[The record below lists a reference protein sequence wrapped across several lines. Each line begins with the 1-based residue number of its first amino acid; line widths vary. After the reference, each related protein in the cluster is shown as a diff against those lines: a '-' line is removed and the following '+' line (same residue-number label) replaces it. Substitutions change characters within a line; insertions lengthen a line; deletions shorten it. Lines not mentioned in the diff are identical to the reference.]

1 MSQVRKGNRI
11 LTIEPHKV
19 DDYIARGYDHIDED
33 SGEVIKKGDPVSL
46 VDFKREYSSLKAQV
60 KEKDARI
67 VELEAQNAELTTKVE
82 ELEAQN
88 AELTTK
94 VEELEAGAKTPAK
107 ASKAKKDTVEE

>member
-11 LTIEPHKV
+11 LTIEPHRV
-19 DDYIARGYDHIDED
+19 DDYVARGYDHIDE

-46 VDFKREYSSLKAQV
+46 ADFKREYSSLKAQI

-67 VELEAQNAELTTKVE
+67 VELEAQNAD
-82 ELEAQN
+82 
-88 AELTTK
+88 LTTK

-107 ASKAKKDTVEE
+107 ASKAKKDTAEE

>member
-11 LTIEPHKV
+11 ITIEPHKV
-19 DDYIARGYDHIDED
+19 DDFIARGYDLIEEET
-33 SGEVIKKGDPVSL
+33 GEVVKKGDPVSL
-46 VDFKREYSSLKAQV
+46 ADFKREYSSLKAQV

-67 VELEAQNAELTTKVE
+67 A

>member
-1 MSQVRKGNRI
+1 M
-11 LTIEPHKV
+11 
-19 DDYIARGYDHIDED
+19 
-33 SGEVIKKGDPVSL
+33 
-46 VDFKREYSSLKAQV
+46 
-60 KEKDARI
+60 
-67 VELEAQNAELTTKVE
+67 

>member
-46 VDFKREYSSLKAQV
+46 ADFKREYSSLKAQV

-67 VELEAQNAELTTKVE
+67 VELEAN
-82 ELEAQN
+82 
-88 AELTTK
+88 
-94 VEELEAGAKTPAK
+94 AKTPAK
-107 ASKAKKDTVEE
+107 ASKTKKDTAEE

>member
-11 LTIEPHKV
+11 ITIEPHRV
-19 DDYIARGYDHIDED
+19 DDYVARGYDHINEE

-46 VDFKREYSSLKAQV
+46 ADFKREYSSLKGQV

-67 VELEAQNAELTTKVE
+67 VELETQNAELT
-82 ELEAQN
+82 A
-88 AELTTK
+88 K

-107 ASKAKKDTVEE
+107 VEELEACAKTPAKASKTKKDTAEE

>member
-46 VDFKREYSSLKAQV
+46 ADFKREYSSL
-60 KEKDARI
+60 
-67 VELEAQNAELTTKVE
+67 
-82 ELEAQN
+82 
-88 AELTTK
+88 
-94 VEELEAGAKTPAK
+94 
-107 ASKAKKDTVEE
+107 